1 MGLLALGLS
10 HRSAPVDLLDRAAL
24 THDAVNKLLADIRTA
39 EHVAEAAVVATCNR
53 VELYADVARFHGGL
67 EEITDL
73 LVRYTGVPT
82 AQITPHLYVHYESRA
97 VHHLFSVA
105 AGLDSM
111 VMGES
116 QILGQVRQAL
126 HDAQAAETAGRALND
141 LFQNALRV
149 GKRVHAE
156 TGIDAAGRS
165 LVTVALALVAE
176 HVGPLSGLRAL
187 VIGAGSTAAL
197 AAATLHRSG
206 ARVVVASRSL
216 DRGARVAVSVDGTA
230 MEMSSVPDALPD
242 IDVVVSCTDSTG
254 TVLSVDHVAGGLGV
268 RAGRPLGIVDLALPH
283 DVEPDVASLPG
294 VERVDLAMIAKAAGS
309 GAAEADVFA
318 ARDIVAEEVA
328 VFVSRQRSMQ
338 AAPTIVALR
347 SLAEEI
353 VGAELTRLDSRLP
366 DLDLE
371 AREEVARSV
380 RRVVDKL
387 LHAPT
392 VRVKELAAEPGGQ
405 AYASAL
411 RELFALDP
419 RAVEAVVLPEEPG
432 SNP

>member
-1 MGLLALGLS
+1 MGLLAFGLS

-24 THDAVNKLLADIRTA
+24 THDAVGKLLADIRSG

-67 EEITDL
+67 EEITEL
-73 LVRYTGVPT
+73 LVRYAGVPT
-82 AQITPHLYVHYESRA
+82 AEITPHLYVHYENRA

-111 VMGES
+111 VTGES

-126 HDAQAAETAGRALND
+126 HDAQAAGTVGRALND

-149 GKRVHAE
+149 GKRVHTE

-165 LVTVALALVAE
+165 LVTVALSLVTS
-176 HVGPLSGLRAL
+176 HVGPVEGRKAL
-187 VIGAGSTAAL
+187 VIGAGSMAAL

-206 ARVVVASRSL
+206 ARVMVANRTL
-216 DRGARVAVSVDGTA
+216 DRATRVAMSVEGTA
-230 MEMSSVPDALPD
+230 IELSAVRAALPE
-242 IDVVVSCTDSTG
+242 IDVVVSCTDSAG
-254 TVLSVDHVAGGLGV
+254 TVLTLDDVAAGLDV
-268 RAGRPLGIVDLALPH
+268 RSAGPLGIVDLALPH
-283 DVEPDVASLPG
+283 DVEPEVGSLDG
-294 VERVDLAMIAKAAGS
+294 VECVDLAAIATVAAAGP
-309 GAAEADVFA
+309 AEADVAA
-318 ARDIVAEEVA
+318 AREIVAEEVA
-328 VFVSRQRSMQ
+328 VFAGRQRSAL

-347 SLAEEI
+347 SFGEE
-353 VGAELTRLDSRLP
+353 VVTAELTRLDARLP
-366 DLDLE
+366 DLSPE
-371 AREEVARSV
+371 AREEIARSV

-392 VRVKELAAEPGGQ
+392 VRVRELAAEPGGH
-405 AYASAL
+405 AYAFAL

-432 SNP
+432 GAS